1 VFKNSATGAWEHD
14 FRLDGLPRFR
24 ACYGA
29 KKAPAERLHAVAVA
43 VFKANDPTL
52 IHALKRRGGVTL
64 EQYAQLRERGR
75 PFADALAM
83 VSAAVPWPTLCEA
96 VETYIEAL
104 ATNQNKAA
112 GTVRAAQTQLNLF
125 LRFEDAN
132 ARLDEITTAR
142 VSEYQAWLIA
152 QGYAANTVTAYVW
165 RVGSLYQWFIRR
177 ETRDARDHKRPAR
190 VLYVPIDHETVSTT
204 RTRRDRY
211 LSEAEAQRLL
221 AATPAPLLF
230 PVACGLFAGL
240 RVDEMIHLRPAF
252 DVDLTLGT
260 LAVQKQPDW
269 KPKTTRSVR
278 HIPVSSSLR
287 PILEHHLERY
297 ASDEWVTPSFRDP
310 LKPLNRYTF
319 DEHFARIVTNAEM
332 VSGRTD
338 AKGVTFH
345 VLRHTF
351 ASWLLMRGVDLYT
364 TAQLM
369 GDSVKTVE
377 QTYGHLSR
385 DHRQKAVEAL
395 SGAVPLPELT
405 ATSSATS
412 EAE

>member
-230 PVACGLFAGL
+230 PVA
-240 RVDEMIHLRPAF
+240 
-252 DVDLTLGT
+252 
-260 LAVQKQPDW
+260 W
-269 KPKTTRSVR
+269 TR
-278 HIPVSSSLR
+278 
-287 PILEHHLERY
+287 
-297 ASDEWVTPSFRDP
+297 
-310 LKPLNRYTF
+310 
-319 DEHFARIVTNAEM
+319 
-332 VSGRTD
+332 
-338 AKGVTFH
+338 
-345 VLRHTF
+345 
-351 ASWLLMRGVDLYT
+351 
-364 TAQLM
+364 
-369 GDSVKTVE
+369 
-377 QTYGHLSR
+377 
-385 DHRQKAVEAL
+385 
-395 SGAVPLPELT
+395 
-405 ATSSATS
+405 
-412 EAE
+412 